1 MEKNISIKKAA
12 NLLGK
17 SEQFVRV
24 GLQKGIFPFGS
35 AIKLSSKWTYSII
48 PITFYN
54 YIGRPDLIKKEGV
67 SKW

>member
-24 GLQKGIFPFGS
+24 GLQKGIFPFGN

-48 PITFYN
+48 PAAFYN

-67 SKW
+67 SK

>member
-24 GLQKGIFPFGS
+24 GLQKGIFPFGI

-48 PITFYN
+48 PVTFYN
-54 YIGRPDLIKKEGV
+54 YIGRPDLIKKEEV
-67 SKW
+67 SK